1 MSIDTYSPWTYRP
14 QVACVRVHRS
24 PLAGVANV
32 SRRAK
37 SDVLGTFGATV
48 RTYRL
53 QVGLTQEALAERAGV
68 DRTYV
73 GGVERGER
81 NVGLVNVLRLAD
93 ALQIAP
99 SCLFEPFDT
108 HSP

>member
-1 MSIDTYSPWTYRP
+1 M
-14 QVACVRVHRS
+14 
-24 PLAGVANV
+24 

-53 QVGLTQEALAERAGV
+53 HAGLTQEALAERAGV

-81 NVGLVNVLRLAD
+81 NVGLVNVVRLAD

-99 SCLFEPFDT
+99 SRLLERYDT
-108 HSP
+108 YRP